1 MAPAWRRIQRQRLDN
16 VLLVV
21 ARAEDLPRA
30 LDGLADAT
38 TVHFPW
44 GSLLRGVLEAE
55 AGVAGGLARITR
67 PGACVTAVLS
77 VTDRE
82 RSLGL
87 PVLDERLETVLAHR
101 YPVHGLRLVDWRPA
115 TPAEIRATHSSWAKR
130 LRAGSGRPTW
140 LLRLV
145 RDVEGTLP

>member
-1 MAPAWRRIQRQRLDN
+1 MAPAWRRMQRQRIEN

-21 ARAEDLPRA
+21 ARAEELPST

-67 PGACVTAVLS
+67 EGADVTAVLS
-77 VTDRE
+77 VTERE
-82 RSLGL
+82 RSLRLPALDDRLG
-87 PVLDERLETVLAHR
+87 PVLAERYAA
-101 YPVHGLRLVDWRPA
+101 HGLTLADWH
-115 TPAEIRATHSSWAKR
+115 EIEATHSSWAKR
-130 LRAGSGRPTW
+130 LGAGDQRSVWR
-140 LLRLV
+140 LRLV
-145 RDVEGTLP
+145 RERTLP